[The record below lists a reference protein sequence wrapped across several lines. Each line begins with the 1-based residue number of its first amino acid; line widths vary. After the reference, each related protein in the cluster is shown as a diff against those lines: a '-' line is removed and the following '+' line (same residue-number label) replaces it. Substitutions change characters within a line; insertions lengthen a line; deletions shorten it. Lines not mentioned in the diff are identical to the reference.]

1 MLDSWV
7 RHWTPTLRH
16 LPLVLALAGVP
27 LFAIALADPATPLS
41 RREVTRPGRRISLM
55 IDGSSSMLAPFA
67 ARSLT
72 TKDAPMEATFFTSV
86 AAAERFVRLRMAGG
100 YRDLVALIEF
110 ADTAY
115 VITPF
120 TTDYDNILLSLS
132 LIGNM
137 GEWEN
142 FPDRGTVIAQ
152 AVEQAVSL
160 FRAFDFLEASGN
172 LMVIF
177 SDGED
182 AEVTESGRTIDDV
195 LSDAVKA
202 KVPVYFVRIS
212 KGNTKLPDAL
222 WQNGDR
228 QDRRPLLHR
237 RRRSGGAARHPRDR
251 PARRRHGRGAGVQ
264 RAAAALCALRAGGGR
279 LVGAGRHA
287 AAAGAAVPHLP
298 VARQGVRSMRSAVGY
313 LVVALAL
320 ALGGRVLFGASSLE
334 QRTADAE
341 QSLLTLRYGDLDA
354 TYEAL
359 ATEAADGALVPRVS
373 QALVCVA
380 QVAAVHDAL
389 LAGRLRP
396 PPAGA

>member
-1 MLDSWV
+1 MRLLSAISGFVDRARIDWDGVRLSELVFGERDVALLVTLALVGVGVVALVVRSVNTRATGHGHVVLPAVLGAWV
-7 RHWTPTLRH
+7 RSWTPAIRH
-16 LPLVLALAGVP
+16 LPLILALVGLP

-67 ARSLT
+67 ARTLT

-86 AAAERFVRLRMAGG
+86 AAAERFVHLRMEGK
-100 YRDLVALIEF
+100 YRDLVSLIEF

-152 AVEQAVSL
+152 AVEQAVAL
-160 FRAFDFLEASGN
+160 FRAFDFLDASGN

-182 AEVTESGRTIDDV
+182 AEVTESGRNIDEV

-202 KVPVYFVRIS
+202 KVPVYLVRIS
-212 KGNTKLPDAL
+212 KGNTKLPDAV
-222 WQNGDR
+222 W
-228 QDRRPLLHR
+228 
-237 RRRSGGAARHPRDR
+237 
-251 PARRRHGRGAGVQ
+251 Q
-264 RAAAALCALRAGGGR
+264 RAIQKTGGRFYTAVDETAVLRAIRDIDKASAGTVEAREYSARLPRFAPYALAAATLWVLAVALR
-279 LVGAGRHA
+279 LMS
-287 AAAGAAVPHLP
+287 P
-298 VARQGVRSMRSAVGY
+298 Q
-313 LVVALAL
+313 
-320 ALGGRVLFGASSLE
+320 F
-334 QRTADAE
+334 RTF
-341 QSLLTLRYGDLDA
+341 
-354 TYEAL
+354 
-359 ATEAADGALVPRVS
+359 P
-373 QALVCVA
+373 
-380 QVAAVHDAL
+380 
-389 LAGRLRP
+389 
-396 PPAGA
+396 

>member
-1 MLDSWV
+1 MRFLAAVSGFVERAVADWRDVRLNQLVFGERDLAVLATVAFAGVALVALVMRSVNRRRTGHGHVVLPAMLDSWV
-7 RHWTPTLRH
+7 RNWTPTLRH
-16 LPLVLALAGVP
+16 VPLLLALAGVP

-41 RREVTRPGRRISLM
+41 RREVTRPGRRIALM

-67 ARSLT
+67 SRNLT

-86 AAAERFVRLRMAGG
+86 AAAERFVRLRIDGG
-100 YRDLVALIEF
+100 YRDLVGLIEF

-160 FRAFDFLEASGN
+160 FRAFDFLDASGN

-182 AEVTESGRTIDDV
+182 AEVTESGRNIDDV

-222 WQNGDR
+222 WQR
-228 QDRRPLLHR
+228 AILKT
-237 RRRSGGAARHPRDR
+237 GGRFYTAVDEAAVLRAIREID
-251 PARRRHGRGAGVQ
+251 
-264 RAAAALCALRAGGGR
+264 RAATGTVEAREYSARLPRFAPYAL
-279 LVGAGRHA
+279 
-287 AAAGAAVPHLP
+287 AAV
-298 VARQGVRSMRSAVGY
+298 
-313 LVVALAL
+313 ALWVL
-320 ALGGRVLFGASSLE
+320 AAM
-334 QRTADAE
+334 
-341 QSLLTLRYGDLDA
+341 LR
-354 TYEAL
+354 
-359 ATEAADGALVPRVS
+359 
-373 QALVCVA
+373 
-380 QVAAVHDAL
+380 L
-389 LAGRLRP
+389 LAPQFRTFP
-396 PPAGA
+396 

>member
-1 MLDSWV
+1 MRILAAISSFVERALADWREVRLSELVFGEKDLALLAVLALSGVALVALVARSVSRRTPGRGHVVLPAMLDSWV
-7 RHWTPTLRH
+7 RHWAPTMRH
-16 LPLVLALAGVP
+16 LPLILALTGVP

-67 ARSLT
+67 SRNLT

-86 AAAERFVRLRMAGG
+86 AAAERFVRLRMDGG

-160 FRAFDFLEASGN
+160 FRAFDFLDASGN

-182 AEVTESGRTIDDV
+182 AEVTESGRNIDDV
-195 LSDAVKA
+195 LSDADKA

-222 WQNGDR
+222 WQR
-228 QDRRPLLHR
+228 AIAKT
-237 RRRSGGAARHPRDR
+237 GGRFYTAVDEAAVLRAIREINRAATGTVEAREYSARLPRFA
-251 PARRRHGRGAGVQ
+251 PYALAALSLWVV
-264 RAAAALCALRAGGGR
+264 AAALR
-279 LVGAGRHA
+279 
-287 AAAGAAVPHLP
+287 
-298 VARQGVRSMRSAVGY
+298 
-313 LVVALAL
+313 
-320 ALGGRVLFGASSLE
+320 
-334 QRTADAE
+334 
-341 QSLLTLRYGDLDA
+341 
-354 TYEAL
+354 
-359 ATEAADGALVPRVS
+359 
-373 QALVCVA
+373 
-380 QVAAVHDAL
+380 L
-389 LAGRLRP
+389 LAPQFRTFP
-396 PPAGA
+396 

>member
-1 MLDSWV
+1 VNLLTAISRFVERARADWTGVRLSELIFGEKDAALLAMFALTGVAIVALVARSVATRTPGRGSVVLPAVLGRWAGSWV
-7 RHWTPTLRH
+7 PTLRH
-16 LPLVLALAGVP
+16 LPLLLMLSGLP

-67 ARSLT
+67 ARTLT

-100 YRDLVALIEF
+100 YRDLVSLIEF

-182 AEVTESGRTIDDV
+182 AEVTESGRNIDDV

-222 WQNGDR
+222 WQRGIAKTGGRFYTAVDEAAVLRAIRDIDR
-228 QDRRPLLHR
+228 LSAGTVEVKEYSARLPRFAPYAL
-237 RRRSGGAARHPRDR
+237 AA
-251 PARRRHGRGAGVQ
+251 VTLWTL
-264 RAAAALCALRAGGGR
+264 AAALR
-279 LVGAGRHA
+279 
-287 AAAGAAVPHLP
+287 
-298 VARQGVRSMRSAVGY
+298 
-313 LVVALAL
+313 
-320 ALGGRVLFGASSLE
+320 
-334 QRTADAE
+334 
-341 QSLLTLRYGDLDA
+341 
-354 TYEAL
+354 
-359 ATEAADGALVPRVS
+359 
-373 QALVCVA
+373 
-380 QVAAVHDAL
+380 L
-389 LAGRLRP
+389 LAPQFRTFP
-396 PPAGA
+396 

>member
-1 MLDSWV
+1 MRLFAAISRFVERARADWDGVRLSDLVFGEKDLALLVVLALVGVGLVALVVRSVVTRTPGRGHVVLPAVLGDWV
-7 RHWTPTLRH
+7 RSWTPALRH
-16 LPLVLALAGVP
+16 LPLVLMLAGLP

-67 ARSLT
+67 ARTLT

-86 AAAERFVRLRMAGG
+86 AAAERFVQLRIAGQ
-100 YRDLVALIEF
+100 YRDLVSLIEF

-182 AEVTESGRTIDDV
+182 AEVTESGRTIDHV

-212 KGNTKLPDAL
+212 KGNSKLPDAMWQRGIAKTGGRFYTATDEGAVLRAIRDIDQLSAGTVDVKEYSARLPRFAPYALAAVAL
-222 WQNGDR
+222 WT
-228 QDRRPLLHR
+228 L
-237 RRRSGGAARHPRDR
+237 
-251 PARRRHGRGAGVQ
+251 
-264 RAAAALCALRAGGGR
+264 AAALR
-279 LVGAGRHA
+279 LMA
-287 AAAGAAVPHLP
+287 P
-298 VARQGVRSMRSAVGY
+298 Q
-313 LVVALAL
+313 
-320 ALGGRVLFGASSLE
+320 F
-334 QRTADAE
+334 RTF
-341 QSLLTLRYGDLDA
+341 
-354 TYEAL
+354 
-359 ATEAADGALVPRVS
+359 P
-373 QALVCVA
+373 
-380 QVAAVHDAL
+380 
-389 LAGRLRP
+389 
-396 PPAGA
+396 

>member
-1 MLDSWV
+1 MRILAAISAFGERALAEWREVRLSELVFGEKDLAVLAVLALAGVALVALVLRSVNVRRPGHGHVVLPAMLDSWV
-7 RHWTPTLRH
+7 RQWAPTMRH

-67 ARSLT
+67 SRTLT

-86 AAAERFVRLRMAGG
+86 AAAERFVRLRMDGG

-160 FRAFDFLEASGN
+160 FRAFDFLDASGN

-182 AEVTESGRTIDDV
+182 AEVTESGRNIDDV

-212 KGNTKLPDAL
+212 KGNTKLPDAV
-222 WQNGDR
+222 WQRAINKT
-228 QDRRPLLHR
+228 
-237 RRRSGGAARHPRDR
+237 GGRFYTAVDEAAVLRAIREID
-251 PARRRHGRGAGVQ
+251 
-264 RAAAALCALRAGGGR
+264 RAAAGTVEAREYSARLPRFAPYALAAVTLWTLAAALR
-279 LVGAGRHA
+279 
-287 AAAGAAVPHLP
+287 
-298 VARQGVRSMRSAVGY
+298 
-313 LVVALAL
+313 
-320 ALGGRVLFGASSLE
+320 
-334 QRTADAE
+334 
-341 QSLLTLRYGDLDA
+341 
-354 TYEAL
+354 
-359 ATEAADGALVPRVS
+359 
-373 QALVCVA
+373 
-380 QVAAVHDAL
+380 L
-389 LAGRLRP
+389 LAPQFRTFP
-396 PPAGA
+396 

>member
-1 MLDSWV
+1 MRLSE
-7 RHWTPTLRH
+7 
-16 LPLVLALAGVP
+16 LVFGERDLALLATIALAGHRGRGAGAAVGAAGARPAGASVVLPAMLAIVVAVLVPDGAPPAAGAGAGRLP
-27 LFAIALADPATPLS
+27 LFAIALADPATPAVAPRS
-41 RREVTRPGRRISLM
+41 DPRRAGASALM

-67 ARSLT
+67 ARTLT

-86 AAAERFVRLRMAGG
+86 AAAERFVRLRMDGG
-100 YRDLVALIEF
+100 YRDLLALIEF

-160 FRAFDFLEASGN
+160 FRAFDFLDASGN

-182 AEVTESGRTIDDV
+182 AEVTESGRNIDDV

-222 WQNGDR
+222 WQRGD
-228 QDRRPLLHR
+228 QPRPAAASTPPWTR
-237 RRRSGGAARHPRDR
+237 RRCCAPSARSIGSR
-251 PARRRHGRGAGVQ
+251 PARSRRGSTAPACRASRLTRWRRWRCGCW
-264 RAAAALCALRAGGGR
+264 RAALR
-279 LVGAGRHA
+279 
-287 AAAGAAVPHLP
+287 
-298 VARQGVRSMRSAVGY
+298 
-313 LVVALAL
+313 
-320 ALGGRVLFGASSLE
+320 
-334 QRTADAE
+334 
-341 QSLLTLRYGDLDA
+341 
-354 TYEAL
+354 
-359 ATEAADGALVPRVS
+359 
-373 QALVCVA
+373 
-380 QVAAVHDAL
+380 L
-389 LAGRLRP
+389 LAPQFRTFP
-396 PPAGA
+396 

>member
-1 MLDSWV
+1 MKILAAISGFVERALADWREV
-7 RHWTPTLRH
+7 RLSE
-16 LPLVLALAGVP
+16 LVFGERDLALLAMLALAG
-27 LFAIALADPATPLS
+27 IAVVALVLRSVQPRTPGRGSVVLPAMLDTWS
-41 RREVTRPGRRISLM
+41 RSWLPSRAPPAAGAGAGRAAALRHRPGRPGHAAVAPRGDPAGPPHRLM

-67 ARSLT
+67 ARNLT

-86 AAAERFVRLRMAGG
+86 AAAERFVRLRMDGG

-160 FRAFDFLEASGN
+160 FRAFDFLDASGN

-182 AEVTESGRTIDDV
+182 AEVTESGRNIDDV

-222 WQNGDR
+222 WQSGDR

-237 RRRSGGAARHPRDR
+237 RGRSGGAARHPRDR
-251 PARRRHGRGAGVQ
+251 PAVAPARSRRREYSARLPRFAPYALAAV
-264 RAAAALCALRAGGGR
+264 ALWVLAAALR
-279 LVGAGRHA
+279 
-287 AAAGAAVPHLP
+287 
-298 VARQGVRSMRSAVGY
+298 
-313 LVVALAL
+313 
-320 ALGGRVLFGASSLE
+320 
-334 QRTADAE
+334 
-341 QSLLTLRYGDLDA
+341 
-354 TYEAL
+354 
-359 ATEAADGALVPRVS
+359 
-373 QALVCVA
+373 
-380 QVAAVHDAL
+380 L
-389 LAGRLRP
+389 LAPQFRTFP
-396 PPAGA
+396 

>member
-1 MLDSWV
+1 MEGARVNLLTAISRFVERARADWDGVRLSELVFGEKDAALLAMFALAAVATVVLVARSAATRTPGRGSVVLPAVLGQWAGSWV
-7 RHWTPTLRH
+7 PTLRH
-16 LPLVLALAGVP
+16 LPLILMLAGVP
-27 LFAIALADPATPLS
+27 LFAIALSDPATPLS

-67 ARSLT
+67 ARTLT

-86 AAAERFVRLRMAGG
+86 AAAERFVRLRMSGG
-100 YRDLVALIEF
+100 YNDLVSLIEF

-120 TTDYDNILLSLS
+120 TTDYDNILLSLA

-182 AEVTESGRTIDDV
+182 AEVTESGRNIDDV

-222 WQNGDR
+222 WQRGIARTGGRFYTAVDEAAVLRAIRDIDR
-228 QDRRPLLHR
+228 LSAGTVEVKEYSARLPRFAPYAL
-237 RRRSGGAARHPRDR
+237 AA
-251 PARRRHGRGAGVQ
+251 VTLWIL
-264 RAAAALCALRAGGGR
+264 AALLR
-279 LVGAGRHA
+279 LA
-287 AAAGAAVPHLP
+287 AP
-298 VARQGVRSMRSAVGY
+298 Q
-313 LVVALAL
+313 
-320 ALGGRVLFGASSLE
+320 F
-334 QRTADAE
+334 RTF
-341 QSLLTLRYGDLDA
+341 
-354 TYEAL
+354 
-359 ATEAADGALVPRVS
+359 P
-373 QALVCVA
+373 
-380 QVAAVHDAL
+380 
-389 LAGRLRP
+389 
-396 PPAGA
+396 